1 MSIKR
6 LLTILALVLLTSFSM
21 SAQKNLEL
29 PKIKSGEIIIHHT
42 GHTLSYNPVWVL
54 PNWVAY
60 ELRAEELEGDAERA
74 RYFSPDPL
82 LDKYPRAEHWHFTN
96 SGWVR
101 GHMVPAGDLKY
112 SQEAMNDSFYTS
124 NVCPMNMKFNNSIWK
139 RLEEKSRKWAVQYG
153 HIYIITGPIM
163 GCNIN
168 GKVGDSDIMIPD
180 KFYKAVLAPYKGSY
194 LTIGFIMDNAEE
206 TQVKLRDFAVT
217 VDDLEEL
224 IGTNLFANL
233 DLLTEMKIEKQ
244 LPLKELELY

>member
-1 MSIKR
+1 MTITR
-6 LLTILALVLLTSFSM
+6 LLSILTLTLLTSISM

-29 PKIKSGEIIIHHT
+29 PKIKPGEIIIHHT
-42 GHTLSYNPVWVL
+42 GHTLSYNSVWIL

-82 LDKYPRAEHWHFTN
+82 LENHPRAEHWHFTN

-124 NVCPMNMKFNNSIWK
+124 NVCPMDMKFNNSIWK
-139 RLEEKSRKWAVQYG
+139 RLEEKARKWAFQYG
-153 HIYIITGPIM
+153 HIYIITGPVM
-163 GCNIN
+163 GLNVN
-168 GKVGDSDIMIPD
+168 GKVGESGIMIPD
-180 KFYKAVLAPYKGSY
+180 KFFKAVLVPYKGSY
-194 LTIGFIMDNAEE
+194 LSIGFIMENAET
-206 TQVKLRDFAVT
+206 TQGKLRAFAVT
-217 VDDLEEL
+217 VDELEE
-224 IGTNLFANL
+224 ITGINMFSNL
-233 DLLTEMKIEKQ
+233 DLLTETKIEKM